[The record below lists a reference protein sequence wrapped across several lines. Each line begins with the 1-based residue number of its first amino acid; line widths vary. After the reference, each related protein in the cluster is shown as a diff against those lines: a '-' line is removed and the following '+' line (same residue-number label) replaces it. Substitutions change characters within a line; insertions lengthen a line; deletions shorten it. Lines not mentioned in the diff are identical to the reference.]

1 MFFCNNNLFLECFA
15 VILFTPTIPTIT
27 INTTK
32 IIFFANK
39 YMIYT
44 LLTPMARDR
53 SHANNT
59 LLIMLILALIASKG
73 DT

>member
-15 VILFTPTIPTIT
+15 VILSIIPTNTIT

-32 IIFFANK
+32 ITFFANK
-39 YMIYT
+39 YMTYT
-44 LLTPMARDR
+44 LLTTMVRDR

-59 LLIMLILALIASKG
+59 VLIMLILALIASKG

>member
-15 VILFTPTIPTIT
+15 VMLSIIHTNTIT

-44 LLTPMARDR
+44 RLTPMARDR